1 MVIHASLKRSEMI
14 SKMKLISLTAA
25 SVCVGALIIDIVDNN
40 WAGAALMG
48 ALAVLDF
55 GIFLY
60 EVITNRS

>member
-1 MVIHASLKRSEMI
+1 MI